1 MEMCL
6 KQSILVFL
14 AVGVAG
20 MVASMETSVYVD
32 DKEKTVEVAAG
43 SNLILHCNVTS
54 ATSVRSR
61 VVWNFSPSGSSGNDS
76 RVRSLVVIN
85 GPTNNSGDPQK
96 HDSKM
101 KCQDKMCTI
110 SEVDETDSGWYFCH
124 DTTEIPFL
132 DHKGSNGTK
141 VVVWE
146 NLVESTAYPS
156 LVANTS
162 DGTKGSNG
170 GNDLW
175 LWILLAV
182 FSVILIV
189 LLVIFI
195 LHRRQRRR
203 SREED
208 PIYAN
213 TRPVALGQPSPQP
226 GEPAKSLKTAHSSQ
240 NLRSHSPAGRY
251 EEGRRRYE
259 R

>member
-141 VVVWE
+141 VVV
-146 NLVESTAYPS
+146 Y
-156 LVANTS
+156 
-162 DGTKGSNG
+162 GTKGSNG